1 MLTLTQLPNNTI
13 SIKTDYYYKDR
24 IKKILGARFDF
35 NTKEWIIDMSQ
46 LFELEDEFDGELVY
60 KTPRWV
66 MLNEPM
72 PNVEAMYEIRNK
84 NIVVPSLKL
93 KPYDYQNYGIKF
105 MIDRVLTRGFV
116 LNADDVGL
124 GKTLM
129 TIGTLKWF
137 IENNNIKR
145 ILIICKKS
153 IKSQWI
159 EEINKFTN
167 IGEDF
172 QLIRTESLA
181 SKRKKAYKQFNEADK
196 AILVTNYHSFLN
208 DTPLFE
214 SMNFDFVVIDEVHS
228 VKARN
233 GVLNNNIG
241 SITKGK
247 PTIFLTGTPIM
258 SKPEDIFGI
267 IQMVEPNYF
276 GQWTTFSKE
285 FLTID
290 LYSKYG
296 PRVVGARNLDKLRKM
311 VQDIV
316 IRRTEYE
323 VSIQLPK
330 TIISKIECTMDDVQ
344 QDMLRRINA
353 VSDDIVNTIDEL
365 KSNKFISEDDKEK
378 ITKLEARSK
387 GLIAARQAA
396 TTDPRLFLRSF
407 SKMMKQE
414 FGSHVP
420 KNYKGSNKVE
430 SIIDVVED
438 IMSSGDKVILFT
450 KFRTCAN
457 LIAEDIKKQLKENV
471 LLYTGAEDDEE
482 REKAIHFFK
491 NTTSYNILI
500 GTEAMAEG
508 LNLQCAKYVINI
520 DQPDTFAIKVQ
531 RIGRSRRTGS
541 AFDNIIVYDMI
552 TKSVGDIRSKDEE
565 RLENIAKNQNVT
577 DALVSIDEAQRKYL
591 IEAMKN
597 S

>member
-1 MLTLTQLPNNTI
+1 MLTLTQLPNSII
-13 SIKTDYYYKDR
+13 SIKADYYYKDR
-24 IKKILGARFDF
+24 IKKIPGAHFDY
-35 NTKEWIIDMSQ
+35 NTKEWLIGLDK

-66 MLNEPM
+66 ILNEPM
-72 PNVEAMYEIRNK
+72 PNVEAMYEIHNK
-84 NIVVPSLKL
+84 NITVPSLKL
-93 KPYDYQNYGIKF
+93 NPYDYQNYGIKF
-105 MIDRVLTRGFV
+105 MIDRILDRGFV

-137 IENNNIKR
+137 IENKDIKR

-159 EEINKFTN
+159 EEINKFTD
-167 IGEDF
+167 IGSDF
-172 QLIRTESLA
+172 ELIRTESLA
-181 SKRKKAYKQFNEADK
+181 SKRKKAYKKFNECEK

-214 SMNFDFVVIDEVHS
+214 QMKFDFVVIDEVHS

-267 IQMVEPNYF
+267 IQMVSPGYF
-276 GQWTTFSKE
+276 GQWTAFSKE
-285 FLTID
+285 YLTVD
-290 LYSKYG
+290 LYNRYG
-296 PRVVGARNLDKLRKM
+296 PRVVGARNLDKLRRL

-330 TIISKIECTMDDVQ
+330 TIINTVECTMDDVQ
-344 QDMLRRINA
+344 IDMLKRIQA
-353 VSDDIVNTIDEL
+353 VSDDITGTIEDI
-365 KSNKFISEDDKEK
+365 KSNKVLSEEDKEK

-396 TTDPRLFLRSF
+396 TTDPRLFLKSF

-420 KNYKGSNKVE
+420 KSYKGSNKIE
-430 SIIDVVED
+430 SIIDLVED
-438 IMSSGDKVILFT
+438 IVSVDDKVILFT

-457 LIAEDIKKQLKENV
+457 LVAEDIKQQLKQNV
-471 LLYTGAEDDEE
+471 LLYTGGEDDEA
-482 REKAIHFFK
+482 RENAIHYFK
-491 NTTSYNILI
+491 NSTSYNILI

-531 RIGRSRRTGS
+531 RIGRARRTGS

-552 TKSVGDIRSKDEE
+552 TKSSGDVRSKDEE
-565 RLENIAKNQNVT
+565 RLENIVKNQNVT

-597 S
+597 N